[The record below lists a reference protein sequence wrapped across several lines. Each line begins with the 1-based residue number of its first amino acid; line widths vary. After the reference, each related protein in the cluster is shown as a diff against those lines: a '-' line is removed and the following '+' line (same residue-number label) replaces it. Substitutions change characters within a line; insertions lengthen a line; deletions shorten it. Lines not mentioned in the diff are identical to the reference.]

1 MRRLNFA
8 LAFFEPTPVTDSR
21 TGARKAALIF
31 IFITV
36 LIDVLA
42 FGLIIPVLPLLVK
55 QFAGGDTISAAH
67 WIGWFGLLFSAIQ
80 FVCAPIQGTLSDRF
94 GRRPVILLSCF
105 GLGVDFIFM
114 ALAPSMAWLLVG
126 RVISAIF
133 SASFTTANAYIADV
147 TPPEKRAQAF
157 GMLGAAFGL
166 GFIVGPVLGGLLSEV
181 DLRFPFWGAALLALC
196 NFVYGWFVLPESHP
210 REHRAPTFDWRH
222 ANPLGSLKLL
232 RSYPSIWGL
241 AAVVFLIN
249 LAHFV
254 YPNIFV
260 LFADYR
266 YQWHP
271 KQVGMVLGVV
281 GVCGVIVQAGLVK
294 HAVAAWG
301 ERRALMFGLC
311 AGIVGFTIY
320 GWAPTGML
328 FLMGI
333 PIMAFWG
340 FAMPSTQ
347 ALVTKQVDRS
357 VQGRV
362 QGALSSLMSLAGI
375 LAPQFYTGIFAWFI
389 GKHAPMH
396 QPGAPFWAAG
406 LLLVVA
412 LGMAWRFA
420 RAPQAVPQPAV

>member
-1 MRRLNFA
+1 MT
-8 LAFFEPTPVTDSR
+8 EPTH
-21 TGARKAALIF
+21 GARKAALIF
-31 IFITV
+31 IFVTV
-36 LIDVLA
+36 LIDILA
-42 FGLIIPVLPLLVK
+42 FGLIIPVLPHLVK
-55 QFAGGDTISAAH
+55 QFAGGDMISAAH
-67 WIGWFGLLFSAIQ
+67 WIGIFGVLFSAIQ
-80 FVCAPIQGTLSDRF
+80 FLSAPIQGALSDRY
-94 GRRPVILLSCF
+94 GRRPVILLSCL

-114 ALAPSMAWLLVG
+114 ALANSLPWLLVG

-133 SASFTTANAYIADV
+133 SASFTTANAYIADI
-147 TPPEKRAQAF
+147 TAPEKRAQAF

-166 GFIVGPVLGGLLSEV
+166 GFIVGPVLGGWLSV
-181 DLRFPFWGAALLALC
+181 IDLRFPFWGAAILALC

-210 REHRAPTFDWRH
+210 REHRTTTFDWRH

-232 RSYPSIWGL
+232 RSYPQIWGL

-266 YQWHP
+266 YHWNP
-271 KQVGMVLGVV
+271 ETVGSVLALV
-281 GVCGVIVQAGLVK
+281 GLCGVIVQAGLVK
-294 HAVAAWG
+294 HAVKAWG
-301 ERRALMFGLC
+301 ERRALMFGLG
-311 AGIVGFTIY
+311 AGIVGFAIY
-320 GWAPTGML
+320 GWAPSGML
-328 FLMGI
+328 FLVGI

-340 FAMPSTQ
+340 FAMPATQ
-347 ALVTKQVDRS
+347 ALVTKQVDRTA
-357 VQGRV
+357 QGRV

-375 LAPQFYTGIFAWFI
+375 LAPQFYTGIFAFFI
-389 GKHAPMH
+389 STKGALH

-420 RAPQAVPQPAV
+420 RAPQAVAQQPA

>member
-1 MRRLNFA
+1 VT
-8 LAFFEPTPVTDSR
+8 EPT
-21 TGARKAALIF
+21 TGARKAALLF
-31 IFITV
+31 IFVTV
-36 LIDVLA
+36 LIDILA
-42 FGLIIPVLPLLVK
+42 FGLIIPVLPHLVK
-55 QFAGGDTISAAH
+55 QFVGGDYGDAAP
-67 WIGWFGLLFSAIQ
+67 WIGWYGLVFSAIQ
-80 FVCAPIQGTLSDRF
+80 FISAPIQGTLSDRF

-114 ALAPSMAWLLVG
+114 ALANSLPWLFVG

-133 SASFTTANAYIADV
+133 SASFTTANAYIADI
-147 TPPEKRAQAF
+147 TPPDKRAQAF

-166 GFIVGPVLGGLLSEV
+166 GFIIGPALGGWLSV
-181 DLRFPFWGAALLALC
+181 IDLRFPFWGAAFLALC

-210 REHRAPTFDWRH
+210 REHRSPRFDWRH

-232 RSYPSIWGL
+232 RSHPQIWGL

-249 LAHFV
+249 FAHYV
-254 YPNIFV
+254 YPNVFV

-266 YQWHP
+266 YGWKP
-271 KQVGMVLGVV
+271 ETVGNVLALV

-301 ERRALMFGLC
+301 ERRALLFGLC
-311 AGIVGFTIY
+311 AGIVGFGIY

-328 FLMGI
+328 FLVGI

-340 FAMPSTQ
+340 FAMPATQ

-357 VQGRV
+357 VQGRI

-375 LAPQFYTGIFAWFI
+375 LAPTFYTGIFAWFI
-389 GKHAPMH
+389 GKHAPAH

-420 RAPQAVPQPAV
+420 RAPRAVPQPA

>member
-1 MRRLNFA
+1 
-8 LAFFEPTPVTDSR
+8 
-21 TGARKAALIF
+21 
-31 IFITV
+31 
-36 LIDVLA
+36 
-42 FGLIIPVLPLLVK
+42 
-55 QFAGGDTISAAH
+55 
-67 WIGWFGLLFSAIQ
+67 
-80 FVCAPIQGTLSDRF
+80 
-94 GRRPVILLSCF
+94 
-105 GLGVDFIFM
+105 M
-114 ALAPSMAWLLVG
+114 ALANSMPWLLVG

-133 SASFTTANAYIADV
+133 SASFTTANAYIADI
-147 TPPEKRAQAF
+147 TAPEKRAQAF

-166 GFIVGPVLGGLLSEV
+166 GFIVGPVLGGWLSV
-181 DLRFPFWGAALLALC
+181 IDLRFPFWGAAILALC
-196 NFVYGWFVLPESHP
+196 NFIYGWFVLPESHP
-210 REHRAPTFDWRH
+210 REHRTPTFDWRH

-232 RSYPSIWGL
+232 RSYPQIWGL

-266 YQWHP
+266 YHWNP
-271 KQVGMVLGVV
+271 ETVGSVLALV

-294 HAVAAWG
+294 HAVKAWG
-301 ERRALMFGLC
+301 ERRTLMFGLG
-311 AGIVGFTIY
+311 AGIVGFAIY

-328 FLMGI
+328 FLVGI

-340 FAMPSTQ
+340 FAMPATQ
-347 ALVTKQVDRS
+347 ALVTKQVDRTA
-357 VQGRV
+357 QGRV

-389 GKHAPMH
+389 STQGVMH

-420 RAPQAVPQPAV
+420 RSPQALPQPAG

>member
-1 MRRLNFA
+1 MT
-8 LAFFEPTPVTDSR
+8 EPAH
-21 TGARKAALIF
+21 GARKAALIF
-31 IFITV
+31 IFVTV
-36 LIDVLA
+36 LIDILA
-42 FGLIIPVLPLLVK
+42 FGLIIPVLPHLVK
-55 QFAGGDTISAAH
+55 QFAGGATEAAKTVSAAH
-67 WIGWFGLLFSAIQ
+67 WIGLFGFVFSLIQ
-80 FVCAPIQGTLSDRF
+80 FVTAPIQGALSDRF

-114 ALAPSMAWLLVG
+114 ALADSLPWLFVG
-126 RVISAIF
+126 RVISAVF
-133 SASFTTANAYIADV
+133 SASFTTANAYIADI

-166 GFIVGPVLGGLLSEV
+166 GFIIGPALGGWLSV
-181 DLRFPFWGAALLALC
+181 IDLRFPFWGAAFLALC

-210 REHRAPTFDWRH
+210 REDRSPTFDWRH

-232 RSYPSIWGL
+232 RSYPQIWGL

-254 YPNIFV
+254 YPNVFV

-266 YQWHP
+266 YGWQP
-271 KQVGMVLGVV
+271 ETVGIVLAVV

-301 ERRALMFGLC
+301 ERRALLFGLS
-311 AGIVGFTIY
+311 AGVIGFSIY

-347 ALVTKQVDRS
+347 ALVTKQVDRTM
-357 VQGRV
+357 QGRV

-375 LAPQFYTGIFAWFI
+375 IAPQFYTGIFAWFI
-389 GKHAPMH
+389 GKNAPSH

-412 LGMAWRFA
+412 LVMAWRFA
-420 RAPQAVPQPAV
+420 RAPQAVPQPA

>member
-1 MRRLNFA
+1 M
-8 LAFFEPTPVTDSR
+8 P
-21 TGARKAALIF
+21 
-31 IFITV
+31 
-36 LIDVLA
+36 
-42 FGLIIPVLPLLVK
+42 
-55 QFAGGDTISAAH
+55 
-67 WIGWFGLLFSAIQ
+67 
-80 FVCAPIQGTLSDRF
+80 
-94 GRRPVILLSCF
+94 
-105 GLGVDFIFM
+105 
-114 ALAPSMAWLLVG
+114 WLLVG
-126 RVISAIF
+126 RVISAVF
-133 SASFTTANAYIADV
+133 SASFTTANAYIADI
-147 TPPEKRAQAF
+147 TAPEKRAQAF

-166 GFIVGPVLGGLLSEV
+166 GFIVGPVLGGWLSV
-181 DLRFPFWGAALLALC
+181 IDLRFPFWGAAILALC
-196 NFVYGWFVLPESHP
+196 NFIYGWFVLPESHP
-210 REHRAPTFDWRH
+210 REHRSPTFDWRH

-232 RSYPSIWGL
+232 RGYPQIWGL
-241 AAVVFLIN
+241 AAVVFLLN

-266 YQWHP
+266 YHWGP
-271 KQVGMVLGVV
+271 EAVGSVLAIV
-281 GVCGVIVQAGLVK
+281 GVCGVIVQAVLVK

-301 ERRALMFGLC
+301 ERRTLMFGLC

-328 FLMGI
+328 FLVGI

-340 FAMPSTQ
+340 FSMPATQ

-389 GKHAPMH
+389 GANAPAH

-420 RAPQAVPQPAV
+420 RAPQPVPQAAV

>member
-1 MRRLNFA
+1 MV
-8 LAFFEPTPVTDSR
+8 PVTEPNH
-21 TGARKAALIF
+21 GARKAALIF
-31 IFITV
+31 IFVTV
-36 LIDVLA
+36 LIDILA

-55 QFAGGDTISAAH
+55 QFAGGSTISAAH
-67 WIGWFGLLFSAIQ
+67 WIGVFGVLFSAIQ
-80 FVCAPIQGTLSDRF
+80 FVFAPVQGALSDRY

-114 ALAPSMAWLLVG
+114 ALANSMPWLLVG
-126 RVISAIF
+126 RVISAVF
-133 SASFTTANAYIADV
+133 SASFTTANAYIADI
-147 TPPEKRAQAF
+147 TAPEKRAQAF

-166 GFIVGPVLGGLLSEV
+166 GFIVGPVLGGWLSV
-181 DLRFPFWGAALLALC
+181 IDLRFPFWGAAILALC
-196 NFVYGWFVLPESHP
+196 NFIYGWFVLPESHP
-210 REHRAPTFDWRH
+210 REHRSPTFDWRH

-232 RSYPSIWGL
+232 RSYPQIWGL
-241 AAVVFLIN
+241 AAVVFLLN

-266 YQWHP
+266 YHWGP
-271 KQVGMVLGVV
+271 EAVGSVLAIV
-281 GVCGVIVQAGLVK
+281 GVCGVIVQAVLVR

-301 ERRALMFGLC
+301 ERRTLMVGLC

-328 FLMGI
+328 FLVGI
-333 PIMAFWG
+333 PVMAFWG
-340 FAMPSTQ
+340 FSMPATQ

-389 GKHAPMH
+389 GDHAPAQ

-420 RAPQAVPQPAV
+420 RAPQAVPQPA

>member
-1 MRRLNFA
+1 VT
-8 LAFFEPTPVTDSR
+8 EPTA
-21 TGARKAALIF
+21 GARQAALIF

-36 LIDVLA
+36 LIDILA

-55 QFAGGDTISAAH
+55 QFAGGDYGDAAH
-67 WIGWFGLLFSAIQ
+67 WIGWFGMLFSAIQ
-80 FVCAPIQGTLSDRF
+80 FVCAPIQGALSDRF

-114 ALAPSMAWLLVG
+114 ALAPSMSWLLVG

-133 SASFTTANAYIADV
+133 SASFTTANAYIADI
-147 TPPEKRAQAF
+147 TAPEKRAQAF

-181 DLRFPFWGAALLALC
+181 DLRFPFWGAAFLALC
-196 NFVYGWFVLPESHP
+196 NFAYGWFVLPESHP
-210 REHRAPTFDWRH
+210 REHRSPTFDWRH

-232 RSYPSIWGL
+232 RSYPRIWGL

-271 KQVGMVLGVV
+271 KQVGLVLGVV

-301 ERRALMFGLC
+301 ERRALLFGLC
-311 AGIVGFTIY
+311 AGIVGFSIY
-320 GWAPTGML
+320 GWAPTGLL

-340 FAMPSTQ
+340 FAMPATQ
-347 ALVTKQVDRS
+347 AMVTRQVDRS

-375 LAPQFYTGIFAWFI
+375 LAPHFYTGIFAWFI
-389 GKHAPMH
+389 SAKAPFH

-420 RAPQAVPQPAV
+420 RAPQVVPQPAT

>member
-1 MRRLNFA
+1 MT
-8 LAFFEPTPVTDSR
+8 EPNH
-21 TGARKAALIF
+21 GARKAALIF
-31 IFITV
+31 IFVTV
-36 LIDVLA
+36 LIDILA

-55 QFAGGDTISAAH
+55 QFAGGSTISAAH
-67 WIGWFGLLFSAIQ
+67 WIGVFGVLFSAIQ
-80 FVCAPIQGTLSDRF
+80 FVFAPVQGALSDRY

-114 ALAPSMAWLLVG
+114 ALANSMPWLLVG
-126 RVISAIF
+126 RVISAVF
-133 SASFTTANAYIADV
+133 SASFTTANAYIADI
-147 TPPEKRAQAF
+147 TAPEKRAQAF

-166 GFIVGPVLGGLLSEV
+166 GFIVGPVLGGWLSV
-181 DLRFPFWGAALLALC
+181 IDLRFPFWGAAILALC
-196 NFVYGWFVLPESHP
+196 NFIYGWFVLPESHP
-210 REHRAPTFDWRH
+210 REHRSPTFDWRH

-232 RSYPSIWGL
+232 RSYPQIWGL
-241 AAVVFLIN
+241 AAVVFLLN

-266 YQWHP
+266 YHWGP
-271 KQVGMVLGVV
+271 EAVGSVLAIV
-281 GVCGVIVQAGLVK
+281 GVCGVIVQAVLVR

-301 ERRALMFGLC
+301 ERRTLMVGLC

-328 FLMGI
+328 FLVGI
-333 PIMAFWG
+333 PVMAFWG
-340 FAMPSTQ
+340 FSMPATQ

-389 GKHAPMH
+389 GDHAPAQ

-420 RAPQAVPQPAV
+420 RAPQAVPQPA

>member
-1 MRRLNFA
+1 MT
-8 LAFFEPTPVTDSR
+8 EPTA
-21 TGARKAALIF
+21 GARKAALIF

-36 LIDVLA
+36 LIDILA
-42 FGLIIPVLPLLVK
+42 FGLIIPVLPHLVK
-55 QFAGGDTISAAH
+55 QFAGGDFANAAH
-67 WIGWFGLLFSAIQ
+67 WIGWFGVLFSAIQ
-80 FVCAPIQGTLSDRF
+80 FICAPIQGALSDRY

-114 ALAPSMAWLLVG
+114 ALANSMPWLLVG

-133 SASFTTANAYIADV
+133 SASFTTANAYIADI
-147 TPPEKRAQAF
+147 TAPEKRAQAF

-166 GFIVGPVLGGLLSEV
+166 GFIVGPVLGGWLSV
-181 DLRFPFWGAALLALC
+181 IDLRFPFWGAAILALC

-210 REHRAPTFDWRH
+210 REHRTPRFDWRH

-232 RSYPSIWGL
+232 RSYPQIWGL

-266 YQWHP
+266 YHWNP
-271 KQVGMVLGVV
+271 ETVGSVLALV

-294 HAVAAWG
+294 HAVKAWG
-301 ERRALMFGLC
+301 ERRTLMFGLG
-311 AGIVGFTIY
+311 AGIVGFAIY

-328 FLMGI
+328 FLVGI

-340 FAMPSTQ
+340 FAMPATQ
-347 ALVTKQVDRS
+347 ALVTKQVDRTA
-357 VQGRV
+357 QGRV

-389 GKHAPMH
+389 STQGVMH

-420 RAPQAVPQPAV
+420 RSPQALPQPAG

>member
-1 MRRLNFA
+1 MT
-8 LAFFEPTPVTDSR
+8 EPTH
-21 TGARKAALIF
+21 GARKAALIF
-31 IFITV
+31 IFVTV
-36 LIDVLA
+36 LIDILA
-42 FGLIIPVLPLLVK
+42 FGLIIPVLPHLVK
-55 QFAGGDTISAAH
+55 LYAGGTTEVTKTISTAH
-67 WIGWFGLLFSAIQ
+67 WIGIFGVLFSAIQ
-80 FVCAPIQGTLSDRF
+80 FVCAPIQGALSDRF

-114 ALAPSMAWLLVG
+114 ALANSLPWLLVG

-133 SASFTTANAYIADV
+133 SASFTTANAYIADI

-166 GFIVGPVLGGLLSEV
+166 GFIVGPVLGGWLSV
-181 DLRFPFWGAALLALC
+181 IDLRFPFWGAAFLALC

-210 REHRAPTFDWRH
+210 REHRTPTFDWRH

-232 RSYPSIWGL
+232 RSYPQIWGL

-266 YQWHP
+266 YRWNP
-271 KQVGMVLGVV
+271 ETVGSVLALV

-301 ERRALMFGLC
+301 ERRALLFGLC
-311 AGIVGFTIY
+311 AGVVGFSIY
-320 GWAPTGML
+320 GWAPTGMA

-340 FAMPSTQ
+340 FAMPATQ
-347 ALVTKQVDRS
+347 ALVTKQVDRT

-375 LAPQFYTGIFAWFI
+375 LAPQFYTGIFAFFI
-389 GKHAPMH
+389 STKGALH

-420 RAPQAVPQPAV
+420 RAPQAVPQPA

>member
-1 MRRLNFA
+1 
-8 LAFFEPTPVTDSR
+8 
-21 TGARKAALIF
+21 
-31 IFITV
+31 
-36 LIDVLA
+36 
-42 FGLIIPVLPLLVK
+42 
-55 QFAGGDTISAAH
+55 
-67 WIGWFGLLFSAIQ
+67 
-80 FVCAPIQGTLSDRF
+80 
-94 GRRPVILLSCF
+94 
-105 GLGVDFIFM
+105 
-114 ALAPSMAWLLVG
+114 
-126 RVISAIF
+126 
-133 SASFTTANAYIADV
+133 
-147 TPPEKRAQAF
+147 
-157 GMLGAAFGL
+157 MLGAAFGL

-181 DLRFPFWGAALLALC
+181 DLRFPFWGAAFLALC
-196 NFVYGWFVLPESHP
+196 NFAYGWFVLPESHP
-210 REHRAPTFDWRH
+210 REHRSPTFDWRH

-232 RSYPSIWGL
+232 RSYPRIWGL

-271 KQVGMVLGVV
+271 KQVGLVLGVV

-301 ERRALMFGLC
+301 ERRALLFGLC
-311 AGIVGFTIY
+311 AGIVGFSIY
-320 GWAPTGML
+320 GWAPTGLL

-340 FAMPSTQ
+340 FAMPATQ
-347 ALVTKQVDRS
+347 AMVTRQVDRS

-375 LAPQFYTGIFAWFI
+375 LAPHFYTGIFAWFI
-389 GKHAPMH
+389 SDKAPFH

-420 RAPQAVPQPAV
+420 RAPQVVPQPAT